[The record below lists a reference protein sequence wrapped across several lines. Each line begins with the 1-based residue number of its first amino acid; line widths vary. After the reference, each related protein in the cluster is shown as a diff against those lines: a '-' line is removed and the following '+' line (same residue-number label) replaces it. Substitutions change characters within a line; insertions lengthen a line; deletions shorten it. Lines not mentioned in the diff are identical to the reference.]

1 MTFIPEFILKIHLK
15 FWLCIHPL
23 TYSIEKLTLYGE
35 TTLDDWIISTIILF
49 LALLIVYLLV
59 KYIKLKV
66 KVESRARD
74 MYEEWQTREME
85 RQVSEKADT
94 LFRTWKLDEEKKIR
108 QDAVKK
114 SEAVIRGKVTEHLI
128 PYFPDFE
135 YNPKDARFLG
145 TPVDFIVFDG
155 LSEGEMNKVV
165 FVEVKSGKNGAL
177 SQREKL
183 VRECIN
189 RGKVSYEIIHN
200 RE

>member
-1 MTFIPEFILKIHLK
+1 MNDWTIP
-15 FWLCIHPL
+15 
-23 TYSIEKLTLYGE
+23 
-35 TTLDDWIISTIILF
+35 TIIIF
-49 LALLIVYLLV
+49 LALLALYLLF
-59 KYIKLKV
+59 KYIQLKGR
-66 KVESRARD
+66 VESRARD
-74 MYEEWQTREME
+74 LYEAWQAREMD
-85 RQVSEKADT
+85 RQVSEKADN
-94 LFRTWKLDEEKKIR
+94 LFRAWKMDEEKKIR

-155 LSEGEMNKVV
+155 LSEGKMNNVV
-165 FVEVKSGKNGAL
+165 FVEVKSGKTGAL

-183 VRECIN
+183 VRDCID
-189 RGKVSYEIIHN
+189 RGKVTYEIIHN

>member
-1 MTFIPEFILKIHLK
+1 ME
-15 FWLCIHPL
+15 
-23 TYSIEKLTLYGE
+23 
-35 TTLDDWIISTIILF
+35 DWMISTIILF
-49 LALLIVYLLV
+49 LALLIVYLLI
-59 KYIKLKV
+59 KYIKLRGRL
-66 KVESRARD
+66 ESRARD
-74 MYEEWQTREME
+74 LYEDWQAREME

-108 QDAVKK
+108 QDAIKK

-145 TPVDFIVFDG
+145 TPVDFLVFDG

-165 FVEVKSGKNGAL
+165 FVEVKSGKTGAL

-189 RGKVSYEIIHN
+189 KGKVSYEIIHI

>member
-1 MTFIPEFILKIHLK
+1 M
-15 FWLCIHPL
+15 
-23 TYSIEKLTLYGE
+23 
-35 TTLDDWIISTIILF
+35 DDLMSLVIIFF
-49 LALLIVYLLV
+49 LALLVVYLLLN
-59 KYIKLKV
+59 YIQLKGR
-66 KVESRARD
+66 VESRARE
-74 MYEEWQTREME
+74 MYEAWQAGEME

-114 SEAVIRGKVTEHLI
+114 SEAVTRGKVTEHLI

-145 TPVDFIVFDG
+145 TPVDLIVFDG

-165 FVEVKSGKNGAL
+165 FIEVKSGKNCTL
-177 SQREKL
+177 SRREQL
-183 VRECIN
+183 VKECID
-189 RGKVSYEIIHN
+189 RRKVSYEIIHN

>member
-1 MTFIPEFILKIHLK
+1 MTV
-15 FWLCIHPL
+15 
-23 TYSIEKLTLYGE
+23 T
-35 TTLDDWIISTIILF
+35 DWMISTLILF
-49 LALLIVYLLV
+49 LALLIVYLFL
-59 KYIKLKV
+59 KYIKLKGR
-66 KVESRARD
+66 VESRARD
-74 MYEEWQTREME
+74 LYESWQAREMD

-108 QDAVKK
+108 QDAIKK

-135 YNPKDARFLG
+135 YNPPKDARFLG

-165 FVEVKSGKNGAL
+165 FVEVKSGKTGAL

>member
-1 MTFIPEFILKIHLK
+1 MLFGMNSSLDFHLVSLIKHNILK
-15 FWLCIHPL
+15 P
-23 TYSIEKLTLYGE
+23 TLSGE
-35 TTLDDWIISTIILF
+35 ITLDDWMISTLVLF
-49 LALLIVYLLV
+49 LGLLAAYLLL
-59 KYIKLKV
+59 KYIDLKGRI
-66 KVESRARD
+66 ESRARE
-74 MYEEWQTREME
+74 MYEVWQAKEMD
-85 RQVSEKADT
+85 RQVSEKAEN
-94 LFRTWKLDEEKKIR
+94 LFKAWKMDEEKKIR

-114 SEAVIRGKVTEHLI
+114 SEAIIRGKVTEHLI

-165 FVEVKSGKNGAL
+165 FVEVKSGKTAAL
-177 SQREKL
+177 SLREKL
-183 VRECIN
+183 VRECIG

>member
-1 MTFIPEFILKIHLK
+1 VN
-15 FWLCIHPL
+15 
-23 TYSIEKLTLYGE
+23 
-35 TTLDDWIISTIILF
+35 DWIISILILF
-49 LALLIVYLLV
+49 LALLAVYLLL
-59 KYIKLKV
+59 KYIQLKGR
-66 KVESRARD
+66 VESRARD
-74 MYEEWQTREME
+74 MYEAWQAREMD

-114 SEAVIRGKVTEHLI
+114 SEAVTRGKVTEHLI

-145 TPVDFIVFDG
+145 TPVDFLVFDG

-165 FVEVKSGKNGAL
+165 FVEVKSGKTGVL
-177 SQREKL
+177 SKREKL
-183 VRECIN
+183 VRDCID

-200 RE
+200 KE

>member
-1 MTFIPEFILKIHLK
+1 M
-15 FWLCIHPL
+15 
-23 TYSIEKLTLYGE
+23 
-35 TTLDDWIISTIILF
+35 ISTLIFF
-49 LALLIVYLLV
+49 LALLIVYLLI
-59 KYIKLKV
+59 KYIKLKGR
-66 KVESRARD
+66 VESHARD
-74 MYEEWQTREME
+74 LYEAWQTREME

-128 PYFPDFE
+128 PYFPEFE

-145 TPVDFIVFDG
+145 TPVDFIIFDG

-165 FVEVKSGKNGAL
+165 FVEVKSGKTCAL
-177 SQREKL
+177 SPREKL

>member
-1 MTFIPEFILKIHLK
+1 VN
-15 FWLCIHPL
+15 
-23 TYSIEKLTLYGE
+23 
-35 TTLDDWIISTIILF
+35 DWIISILILF
-49 LALLIVYLLV
+49 LALLAVYLLL
-59 KYIKLKV
+59 KYIQLKGR
-66 KVESRARD
+66 VESRARD
-74 MYEEWQTREME
+74 MYEAWQARDMD

-114 SEAVIRGKVTEHLI
+114 SEAVTRGKVTEHLI

-145 TPVDFIVFDG
+145 TPVDFIIFDG

-165 FVEVKSGKNGAL
+165 FVEVKSGKTGVL
-177 SQREKL
+177 SKREKL
-183 VRECIN
+183 VKDCID

-200 RE
+200 KE